1 MRFLS
6 VPFPAAL
13 FILAA
18 TCGGVR
24 AAQTIAGTRGE
35 AAQSAVVNF
44 AELAAKASGA
54 AARSAAQPV
63 PYVHDRPRL
72 PAPEAVPGAED
83 VGGGNGEG
91 VPSAGSRTSAGSR
104 APTWPGAA
112 FLALPDNNTSIPPD
126 TNGAVGPNHLM
137 VTCNTQVRIQ
147 QRDGTALSTVGLSAF
162 WASTGNP
169 SVFDPKVLYDP
180 FADRWMFTATANA
193 RSTNSSVM
201 IGVSQTS
208 DPTGNWN
215 LFRIDADGA
224 NQVWA
229 DFPTIGFN
237 NKWIAVSANMFTLNG
252 DSFSRCNLWVFD
264 KNGLY
269 TQNQAN
275 FTLFQDNTGGATLN
289 PALTYDNSENTLFVL
304 DVFNTSNLRISTVTG
319 NVGTEVYTTGTDFA
333 NSPQSWGFA
342 APGFADFLPQM
353 GTSSKIDAG
362 DHRLRNTVCRNG
374 HLWTAHTV
382 FLPPNAPTR
391 AAVQWWEID
400 PTDGSVLQ
408 RGRLEDAT
416 NTKHFAYPSIAVNQ
430 NDDMM
435 IGYSRFGADQFA
447 SANYAVHLSSDG
459 ANTLNQDTVYK
470 EGEAPYFKTFGGGRN
485 RWGDYSNTVVDP
497 VNDDDIWTIQEYA
510 GTPSG
515 GFDRWSTFWGM
526 VDLGAAAG
534 PAAAQITSELT
545 LQAVVN
551 VPFVYNATA
560 TGTPPIAITYTPA
573 DFASLASIGL
583 AAANE
588 VLGGTPNTVGVFNIT
603 LQADNTGAGGG
614 IDAQNIEL
622 TVLEDTDADGLA
634 DEFDDDDDN
643 DGFPDELEDAFGTD
657 PLDASDTPFGGAP
670 AGDGLLDA
678 SRLQKIQIKL
688 TFNKANADLIALK
701 GALPVPDGFDVANQQ
716 VAVFFGGVVKV
727 LTLDAKGNFKDA
739 VDSFKIK
746 VKAKKGVVPAQEAK
760 FTAKF
765 AKQDFQ
771 GELADDGLVNA
782 DLKKDKEVEAVI
794 LFAGAVLSGDQLIDY
809 VAKLDKSGKG
819 KLVPRFGG
827 EEEQ

>member
-1 MRFLS
+1 MRSLS
-6 VPFPAAL
+6 VLIPVL
-13 FILAA
+13 FVLTA
-18 TCGGVR
+18 TSAGVR
-24 AAQTIAGTRGE
+24 AAQTVAGTRG
-35 AAQSAVVNF
+35 ASVQSAVINF
-44 AELAAKASGA
+44 TELAAKEAGA
-54 AARSAAQPV
+54 AARGVSEPA

-72 PAPEAVPGAED
+72 PAPNVVPGAED
-83 VGGGNGEG
+83 GASA
-91 VPSAGSRTSAGSR
+91 PPAGSRTSAGSR

-126 TNGAVGPNHLM
+126 TNGAVGPTHLM

-147 QRDGTALSTVGLSAF
+147 QRDGTVLSTVGLSTF

-193 RSTNSSVM
+193 RSANSSVM

-237 NKWIAVSANMFTLNG
+237 NKWIAVSANMFTLSG
-252 DSFSRCNLWVFD
+252 DSFGRCNLWVFD

-319 NVGTEVYTTGTDFA
+319 SVDAEVYTTGTDFA

-353 GTSSKIDAG
+353 GTASKIDAG
-362 DHRLRNTVCRNG
+362 DHRLRNTVYRNG
-374 HLWTAHTV
+374 SLWTAHTV
-382 FLPPNAPTR
+382 FLPPGAVTR
-391 AAVQWWEID
+391 AAIQWWEVN
-400 PTDGSVLQ
+400 PATGAVLQ

-447 SANYAVHLSSDG
+447 SANYAMRLAADG
-459 ANTLNQDTVYK
+459 ANTLRQDTVFK
-470 EGEAPYFKTFGGGRN
+470 EGEAPYFKTFGGSRN

-497 VNDDDIWTIQEYA
+497 VNDDDIWAIQEYA

-526 VDLGAAAG
+526 VDLGTPAG
-534 PAAAQITSELT
+534 SATAQITSELT

-560 TGTPPIAITYTPA
+560 TGTPPITITYTPA
-573 DFASLASIGL
+573 DFATLAGIGL
-583 AAANE
+583 SAASE
-588 VLGGTPNTVGVFNIT
+588 VLSGTPNTVGVFNIT

-614 IDAQNIEL
+614 IDSQNIEL
-622 TVLEDTDADGLA
+622 TVLEDTDADGQA
-634 DEFDDDDDN
+634 DAFDPDDDN
-643 DGFPDELEDAFGTD
+643 DGFPDDLEDAFGTD
-657 PLDASDTPFGGAP
+657 SLDASDTPFGGAP
-670 AGDGLLDA
+670 AGDGILDA

-688 TFNKANADLIALK
+688 TFNKANADLIAMK
-701 GALPVPDGFDVANQQ
+701 GALPVPDGFDVAGQEI
-716 VAVFFGGVVKV
+716 AIFFGGVVKV
-727 LTLDAKGNFKDA
+727 FTLDPEGNFKDDF
-739 VDSFKIK
+739 DSFKVK
-746 VKAKKGVVPAQEAK
+746 VKASQGVVLAQEAK
-760 FTAKF
+760 FTAKL

-771 GELADDGLVNA
+771 TDLADEGLANGNI
-782 DLKKDKEVEAVI
+782 DKEKEVEAVVV
-794 LFAGAVLSGDQLIDY
+794 FAGTVLSGNQLIDY
-809 VAKLDKSGKG
+809 VAKQDKSGKG
-819 KLVPRFGG
+819 KLIARFGG
-827 EEEQ
+827 DTQ